1 MRERGM
7 GHGWHGG
14 RGPQRGQ
21 VAHLIE
27 PCLLTLLRDGAG
39 HGYDLI
45 ASLGRFGLDPD
56 NLDNGMVYRSL
67 RHMEVVG
74 WVRSDWEIGT
84 GGPPRR
90 VYRLTDEGRQ
100 ALSTWRDE
108 LRRTRDLVSRLL
120 NALDGS

>member
-1 MRERGM
+1 
-7 GHGWHGG
+7 
-14 RGPQRGQ
+14 
-21 VAHLIE
+21 
-27 PCLLTLLRDGAG
+27 
-39 HGYDLI
+39 
-45 ASLGRFGLDPD
+45 
-56 NLDNGMVYRSL
+56 MVYRSL